1 MKRKYEKPTVGS
13 ERVFSLTSQGCDVN
27 QQCPGDCQT
36 LLLYELGVCGLAWKV
51 RDVFCGGPPTNPVEK
66 S

>member
-1 MKRKYEKPTVGS
+1 MMKSKYVKPTVGS

-27 QQCPGDCQT
+27 RDCPGGCQT
-36 LLLYELGVCGLAWKV
+36 ALRYEICGLSWKPKN
-51 RDVFCGGPPTNPVEK
+51 VFCGEFPANPVEK

>member
-1 MKRKYEKPTVGS
+1 MKSKYVKPTIGS

-27 QQCPGDCQT
+27 RDCPGDCQT
-36 LLLYELGVCGLAWKV
+36 WLRYEACILPWKLKDVWCGEFPL
-51 RDVFCGGPPTNPVEK
+51 NPVEK

>member
-1 MKRKYEKPTVGS
+1 MKSKYEKPTVGS

-27 QQCPGDCQT
+27 EACPGDCQT
-36 LLLYELGVCGLAWKV
+36 LLRYDLCTLPWKV
-51 RDVFCGGPPTNPVEK
+51 RNEICGVIINPVRK

>member
-1 MKRKYEKPTVGS
+1 MKSKYVKPTVGS

-27 QQCPGDCQT
+27 EGCPGDCQT
-36 LLLYELGVCGLAWKV
+36 LLRFEGCGLHWKV
-51 RDVFCGGPPTNPVEK
+51 RDILCGYFPPNPAEK